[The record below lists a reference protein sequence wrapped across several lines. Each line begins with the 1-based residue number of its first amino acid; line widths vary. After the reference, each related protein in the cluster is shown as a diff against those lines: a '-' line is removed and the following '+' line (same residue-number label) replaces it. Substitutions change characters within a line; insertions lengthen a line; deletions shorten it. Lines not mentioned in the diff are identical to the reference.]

1 MAAASR
7 RARRTGAPPPLEA
20 LWRVDRVSH
29 PALSLLVVR
38 DKHDAVVYVGF
49 AVEMANALASLSKFA
64 MRHNARLCVDSG
76 DNPARRQLLEY
87 LCGQRRDFELEVSLL
102 GTEFQRKAWQAL
114 REIPFGQIRSYGDQA
129 RAIGRPTA
137 VRAIGH
143 ANGDNPVPVIVPCHR
158 VLGADGALTGFGGGV
173 DVKRWL
179 LALERSPGCPPAW
192 RPKGSSPRHSQEQL
206 GLFG

>member
-1 MAAASR
+1 M
-7 RARRTGAPPPLEA
+7 T
-20 LWRVDRVSH
+20 
-29 PALSLLVVR
+29 
-38 DKHDAVVYVGF
+38 
-49 AVEMANALASLSKFA
+49 NALTSLSKFA
-64 MRHNARLCVDSG
+64 RRHNARLCVDSR

-87 LCGQRRDFELEVSLL
+87 LGGQRREFDLEVSLL

-114 REIPFGQIRSYGDQA
+114 REIPFGQIRSYGEQA

-179 LALERSPGCPPAW
+179 LALERTPGCPPAW